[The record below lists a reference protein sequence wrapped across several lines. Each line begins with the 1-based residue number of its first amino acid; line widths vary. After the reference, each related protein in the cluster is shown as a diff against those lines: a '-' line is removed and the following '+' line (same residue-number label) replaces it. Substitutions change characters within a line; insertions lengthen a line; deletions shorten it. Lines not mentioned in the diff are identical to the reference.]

1 MSYICLPA
9 VFGWQANVFKVLM
22 HSDLGWTLHCGNDFQ

>member
-1 MSYICLPA
+1 MSYMSLPA

-22 HSDLGWTLHCGNDFQ
+22 HSDLGVDATLRK